1 MKAVLKFD
9 LSDPE
14 QLFEHNRCIKS
25 LDMALALFQIQV
37 NLKKRCINNGETDIN
52 TIFKTINDIIED
64 YDLNTSAL
72 IS

>member
-9 LSDPE
+9 LEDPD
-14 QLFEHNRCIKS
+14 QYTEHIRCIKS
-25 LDMALALFQIQV
+25 LDMASALFEIQA
-37 NLKKRCINNGETDIN
+37 NLKRDCIDNKQTDD
-52 TIFKTINDIIED
+52 IFEKINDIIED